1 LESDCGF
8 LRLSVAAT
16 KEDLMFA
23 RIATF
28 ESTDP
33 AADEKLMDEAMGI
46 VQPIIQGMKG
56 IQGHM
61 ELADR
66 NSGRALSISL
76 FDTEENAIAAEPVFD
91 EEMPK
96 ALGEIMERFSG
107 RRVSVERYAVLVDER
122 VPSATTA

>member
-1 LESDCGF
+1 
-8 LRLSVAAT
+8 
-16 KEDLMFA
+16 MFA

-33 AADEKLMDEAMGI
+33 ASDEKLMDEAMGI
-46 VQPIIQGMKG
+46 VQPIIQGMTG

-76 FDTEENAIAAEPVFD
+76 FDTEENAIAAEPIFD

-96 ALGEIMERFSG
+96 ALGEIMQRFSG
-107 RRVSVERYAVLVDER
+107 RRISVERYAVLVDER

>member
-1 LESDCGF
+1 
-8 LRLSVAAT
+8 VI
-16 KEDLMFA
+16 A

-33 AADEKLMDEAMGI
+33 AADEKLMDKATEI
-46 VQPIIQGMKG
+46 VEPIIRGIKG

-66 NSGRALSISL
+66 NSGKSLSISF

-96 ALGEIMERFSG
+96 ALGDLMQQFSG
-107 RRVSVERYAVLVDER
+107 RRTGVDRYEVLVDER
-122 VPSATTA
+122 VPAATQA

>member
-1 LESDCGF
+1 
-8 LRLSVAAT
+8 
-16 KEDLMFA
+16 MIA

-33 AADEKLMDEAMGI
+33 AADEQLMPKASEI
-46 VQPIIQGMKG
+46 VEPIIRNIRG

-66 NSGRALSISL
+66 KSGKSLSISL
-76 FDTEENAIAAEPVFD
+76 FDTEENAIAAESIFD

-96 ALGEIMERFSG
+96 ALGELMQQFSG
-107 RRVSVERYAVLVDER
+107 RRISVERYDVLVDER
-122 VPSATTA
+122 VPTGVS